1 MSFKYILDALSEEEA
16 VLSLAR
22 PSIENVVVPE
32 NAQAWAIAS
41 YIHLIEA
48 NSLFVIT
55 PTIAEASSL
64 QFDLQTILGIEEVE
78 IFPAWEVLPFER
90 VSPTLQTMG
99 QRAKL
104 AWELQNS
111 QGPKVVISPIRA
123 TTQIVAPINQIQ
135 PVVISRNEFL
145 DLQESLQAFLFG

>member
-41 YIHLIEA
+41 YIRLIEA

-55 PTIAEASSL
+55 PTMAEASSL

-99 QRAKL
+99 H
-104 AWELQNS
+104 
-111 QGPKVVISPIRA
+111 
-123 TTQIVAPINQIQ
+123 
-135 PVVISRNEFL
+135 SR
-145 DLQESLQAFLFG
+145 G